1 MRRTRYRRLPFM
13 HVYVSERGVSRRGC
27 LSYLPPSRRAREAQG
42 SRAVNSSMPKRKLE
56 SSGSSASDQPTC
68 ARLPPGASPPR
79 MSLAAP
85 AHGAGTVAID
95 FGTAGTG
102 FAYSFSGSDD
112 IESKEPGGQE
122 ARKTLTN
129 LLLDDNGNFKSFGF
143 RARRDYFENQSGA
156 FFANYKMVLNESS
169 AGGPQASVRLSSPP
183 SLAAA
188 RSFPTSCHR

>member
-1 MRRTRYRRLPFM
+1 M
-13 HVYVSERGVSRRGC
+13 HVYVSERGVSCRLVGC

-42 SRAVNSSMPKRKLE
+42 FTRCELFPMPKRKLE